1 MGGDN
6 GGDASLQNALELARE
21 SLQLTP
27 SFTSREVV
35 LMCAS
40 LSSCDPGDILAT
52 ISALRRDKVRACIFS
67 LLAEVFICRKVAS
80 DTGGDFAVPTS
91 AAHLRDLLLQLVPPR
106 PLSAAPNA
114 AAAPSNSL
122 VRVGFPKREKTNAP
136 TLGFTPG
143 GGVTPTMVLAP
154 YRCPQCSAAHTEL
167 PTECPVCALK
177 LMSSV
182 ELTKTYHHL
191 FPIANFTESVEA
203 QPADPAS
210 ADPPDLRQSRIDC
223 CFGCAE
229 PLIAAA
235 PSRAAAI
242 GAAAATIGVACPA
255 CGRRFC
261 AACDE
266 LVHSVLRTCPG
277 CELNGGG

>member
-35 LMCAS
+35 VLCAS

-52 ISALRRDKVRACIFS
+52 ISALRRDKVRASIFS
-67 LLAEVFICRKVAS
+67 LLAEVFICRKVAA

-91 AAHLRDLLLQLVPPR
+91 AAHLRDLLLSLVPPR

-122 VRVGFPKREKTNAP
+122 VRVGFPRKRDRAAAP
-136 TLGFTPG
+136 TLGFSPG
-143 GGVTPTMVLAP
+143 GGAKPTMCLAP
-154 YRCPQCSAAHTEL
+154 YRCPQCDAAHTEL
-167 PTECPVCALK
+167 PTECAVCGLK

-191 FPIANFTESVEA
+191 FPIPPFAESTEPR
-203 QPADPAS
+203 PADPA
-210 ADPPDLRQSRIDC
+210 ADPPDLRQSRTD
-223 CFGCAE
+223 
-229 PLIAAA
+229 
-235 PSRAAAI
+235 
-242 GAAAATIGVACPA
+242 
-255 CGRRFC
+255 
-261 AACDE
+261 
-266 LVHSVLRTCPG
+266 
-277 CELNGGG
+277 